1 MKWIDNIHI
10 NDLEIQNDLKAYSN
24 LPRHIAIIMD
34 GNGRWALTKNI
45 PRLLGHKEGIESVK
59 EIVRTSS
66 NIGIKYLTL
75 YAFSIENWNRPDDE
89 VNGLMKLLDTFMRS
103 EIDELHKNNVKIH
116 LIGKIS
122 SLPKFAQDTLF
133 MATKKT
139 EKNDGLNLVLALSY
153 GARWD
158 IVRAVQLISMDVRR
172 GKLSPEDITEE
183 NFPKYLSTNEIPDPD
198 LLIRTSGEFRISN
211 FLLWE
216 LAYSEIYIT
225 EKLWPKFRKNDLYE
239 ALYNFLKRERR
250 FGKTSEQIKNSESYF
265 KKVVNAIKNS

>member
-139 EKNDGLNLVLALSY
+139 EKTTA
-153 GARWD
+153 
-158 IVRAVQLISMDVRR
+158 
-172 GKLSPEDITEE
+172 
-183 NFPKYLSTNEIPDPD
+183 
-198 LLIRTSGEFRISN
+198 
-211 FLLWE
+211 
-216 LAYSEIYIT
+216 
-225 EKLWPKFRKNDLYE
+225 
-239 ALYNFLKRERR
+239 
-250 FGKTSEQIKNSESYF
+250 
-265 KKVVNAIKNS
+265 

>member
-103 EIDELHKNNVKIH
+103 EIDELHKNNVKN
-116 LIGKIS
+116 S
-122 SLPKFAQDTLF
+122 S
-133 MATKKT
+133 
-139 EKNDGLNLVLALSY
+139 N
-153 GARWD
+153 R
-158 IVRAVQLISMDVRR
+158 
-172 GKLSPEDITEE
+172 
-183 NFPKYLSTNEIPDPD
+183 
-198 LLIRTSGEFRISN
+198 
-211 FLLWE
+211 
-216 LAYSEIYIT
+216 
-225 EKLWPKFRKNDLYE
+225 
-239 ALYNFLKRERR
+239 
-250 FGKTSEQIKNSESYF
+250 
-265 KKVVNAIKNS
+265 